1 MSIAGNHLIFL
12 AVRSEEHLQQAMNPD
27 PPKPQSPRSRILF
40 VDDEVLVLQG
50 LKRSLHSMRDQWDMT
65 FVDSGVAAIEALARE
80 HYDAIITDM
89 RMPFMDGAQLLETVK
104 EKYPEVVRLVLSGQA
119 SRESV
124 LRSLGPAHQYVSKPC
139 DPQDLKSRLAQ
150 AFVMCDLLK
159 NSSIRALVLSLK
171 SIPSPPALYHELQ
184 SELQSEDVSLK
195 KIAGIVATDASM
207 TAKILQLANSAFLGA
222 RFTVSNPTP
231 AITLIG
237 TELVRALVLSLHVF
251 SQFKD
256 PDSADCGI
264 LWEHGI
270 AVSSLAQRIAVCEQC
285 AKNVVDECSTAG
297 ILHEI
302 GKLVLLAERP
312 RQYTELLATLRNARA
327 NLPAAERERFGCTHA
342 ELGAYLMSIWGLP
355 HPLIHAVAFHDRPGE
370 SIEDCFSSLT
380 IIHSADA
387 LVSSSN
393 PANILQDIQL
403 DETYINKLGLSERL
417 PVWRGLYQQQ
427 MQSTKA

>member
-1 MSIAGNHLIFL
+1 
-12 AVRSEEHLQQAMNPD
+12 MNPN
-27 PPKPQSPRSRILF
+27 PHKPDLPRSRLLF

-50 LKRSLHSMRDQWDMT
+50 LKRSLHSMRAQWDMT
-65 FVDSGVAAIEALARE
+65 FVESGEAALEALAHE

-104 EKYPEVVRLVLSGQA
+104 EKYPEVVRMVLSGQA
-119 SRESV
+119 NRETV

-150 AFVMCDLLK
+150 AFVMRDLLK

-195 KIAGIVATDASM
+195 KIADIIAKDAGM
-207 TAKILQLANSAFLGA
+207 TAKILQLANSAFMGA
-222 RFTVSNPTP
+222 RFNVSNPTQ

-237 TELVRALVLSLHVF
+237 TELVRALVLSVHVF

-256 PDSADCGI
+256 PSSVDCGI

-270 AVSSLAQRIAVCEQC
+270 AVSCLAQRIAVSEKC

-302 GKLVLLAERP
+302 GKLVLLAEMPRP
-312 RQYTELLATLRNARA
+312 HAELLASLSNAPV
-327 NLPAAERERFGCTHA
+327 NLLSAERERFGCTHA

-355 HPLIHAVAFHDRPGE
+355 HPLIHAVAFHDSPAE
-370 SIEDCFSSLT
+370 SVEDCFSSLT
-380 IIHSADA
+380 IIHTADA

-393 PANILQDIQL
+393 PASILQDVQL

-417 PVWRGLYQQQ
+417 PVWRGLHEQQRAA
-427 MQSTKA
+427 SKGTAV